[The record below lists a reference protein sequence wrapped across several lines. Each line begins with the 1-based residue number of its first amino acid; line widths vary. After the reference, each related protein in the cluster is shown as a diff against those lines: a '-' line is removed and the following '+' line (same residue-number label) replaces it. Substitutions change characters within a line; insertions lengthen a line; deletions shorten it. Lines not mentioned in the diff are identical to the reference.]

1 MGFLSWIL
9 LVFYFPAEVLVISKT
24 TSAYNFMMQPMSDLG
39 VTECMAHA
47 YSLAPYH
54 ICSPLSGLMNI
65 TFIITG
71 VLITFGAIL
80 LHRFWGDSG
89 RTRTATGMWIL
100 YGLGYSVSGIYPAD
114 INFWVHTV
122 FSLPGMFLQIP
133 AMLIIAKAVRNRM
146 PKLAVWTYI
155 CMGLSALSL
164 IVLVIGICTGIDAA
178 PAIWIRVALDGCV
191 GVYFMEG
198 GEK

>member
-1 MGFLSWIL
+1 
-9 LVFYFPAEVLVISKT
+9 
-24 TSAYNFMMQPMSDLG
+24 MSDLG

-71 VLITFGAIL
+71 VLITLGAIL

-89 RTRTATGMWIL
+89 RTGTATGMWIL

-114 INFWVHTV
+114 INFWIYTV
-122 FSLPGMFLQIP
+122 FFTARHVSADTGNAHHCKSCQEQNAETRSLDVHLHG
-133 AMLIIAKAVRNRM
+133 LIRFKPDCAGHRDLHR
-146 PKLAVWTYI
+146 
-155 CMGLSALSL
+155 
-164 IVLVIGICTGIDAA
+164 D
-178 PAIWIRVALDGCV
+178 
-191 GVYFMEG
+191 
-198 GEK
+198 

>member
-1 MGFLSWIL
+1 MIQYYMVALILIVPAAYFIVKRKSQISKRMGFLSWIL
-9 LVFYFPAEVLVISKT
+9 LVFYFPAEVLVISGT

-114 INFWVHTV
+114 INFGYIQFFHCRAC
-122 FSLPGMFLQIP
+122 FCRYRQCSSLQKLSGTEC
-133 AMLIIAKAVRNRM
+133 RNSQSGRTFAWAY
-146 PKLAVWTYI
+146 PL
-155 CMGLSALSL
+155 
-164 IVLVIGICTGIDAA
+164 
-178 PAIWIRVALDGCV
+178 
-191 GVYFMEG
+191 
-198 GEK
+198 